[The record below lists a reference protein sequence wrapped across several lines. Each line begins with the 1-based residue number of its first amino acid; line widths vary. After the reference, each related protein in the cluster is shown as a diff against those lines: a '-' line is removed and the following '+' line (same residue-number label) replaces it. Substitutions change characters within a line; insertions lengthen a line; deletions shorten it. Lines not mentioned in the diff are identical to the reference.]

1 MLCSPIIKS
10 SEIYLRVFFF
20 LRMGWRLNLKKP
32 STFNEKLQW
41 LKLYGYKP
49 IYTQMVDK
57 YGVREL
63 VAERIGEDKLIP
75 LLGVWSSFDEIDFDK
90 LPNQFVLKATH
101 DSGSVVICKDKNNF
115 DIEKAQKKL
124 TSALKYNYFWKGREM
139 PYRDVQPRIICE
151 QYMADLADVG
161 LMDYKFFVFN
171 GEAKLIFV
179 VSDRFSQEGAKFDY
193 LDLDFN
199 SLDFGSFGHNR
210 AGDKLQKP
218 DNWEEMKLLIKKLAF
233 DDIPFVRIDLYSIKD
248 KIYFGEY
255 TFFHDGGVVAFEPKE
270 WDRKLGDMINL

>member
-1 MLCSPIIKS
+1 M
-10 SEIYLRVFFF
+10 
-20 LRMGWRLNLKKP
+20 RMKRKLHLDNPK
-32 STFNEKLQW
+32 TFNEKLQW

-57 YGVREL
+57 YAVRQI
-63 VAERIGEDKLIP
+63 VSDFIGGGYLIP
-75 LLGVWSSFDEIDFDK
+75 LLGVYDSFDEIDFDK

-101 DSGSVVICKDKNNF
+101 DSGSVVICKDKKTF
-115 DIEKAQKKL
+115 DFEKARKKL
-124 TSALKYNYFWKGREM
+124 TRALKYNYFWASREM
-139 PYRDVQPRIICE
+139 PYKDVKPRIIAE
-151 QYMADLADVG
+151 EYMAELGDISLV
-161 LMDYKFFVFN
+161 DYKFWVFN
-171 GEAKLIFV
+171 GETKLVFV
-179 VSDRFSQEGAKFDY
+179 ASDRFGVDGARFDF

-199 SLDFGSFGHNR
+199 NLNFGSVGHKR